1 MSASIKLYRGVTY
14 PTQYQ
19 HTDGNGNKLPLTGCT
34 VFMTIKNTIYDDDAA
49 DTTNAIFKNTQTSHT
64 DPTNGLTGW
73 NTLIPAT
80 GVLPG
85 KYYFDI
91 VVKDST
97 GIELPPVISGTC
109 TVLAKQTNRTA

>member
-14 PTQYQ
+14 PSVYQ
-19 HTDGNGNKLPLTGCT
+19 HTDGNGASLPLTGCT
-34 VFMTIKNTIYDDDAA
+34 VFMTVKNTTFDDDTT
-49 DTTNAIFKNTQTSHT
+49 DTTNVIFKATVTSHT
-64 DPTNGLTGW
+64 NPASGLTGW
-73 NTLIPAT
+73 STLIPAT

-97 GIELPPVISGTC
+97 GIDLPPVIIGTC
-109 TVLAKQTNRTA
+109 TVLAKQTNRTS